1 MNSTLAPIGFALP
14 RLIRCEVCKGSG
26 QGRAT
31 LCCDVCD
38 GMGGWQSVDWP
49 LATLA
54 HNLAIA
60 AFGQRMFELSSEYRM
75 RAMLGLPASEDWTPG
90 CGKQAE

>member
-1 MNSTLAPIGFALP
+1 MATMSNCEACTNAVALSETGKCWDCSCNETSTAKLWARERLAA
-14 RLIRCEVCKGSG
+14 
-26 QGRAT
+26 
-31 LCCDVCD
+31 
-38 GMGGWQSVDWP
+38 
-49 LATLA
+49 LA

-60 AFGQRMFELSSEYRM
+60 AFGQRMFELGSEYRM